1 MITLFLVLN
10 NKKEENNMP
19 TRKDNFNA
27 ILNLIND
34 KDLIDFIKNEIN
46 AIDKHNAMVKTT
58 RSKTCAAND
67 ELTDKIAN
75 IVGSDYMTINQI
87 IDACQ
92 EPDLTQQQIVYRC
105 TVLVNDGI
113 FEKKQ
118 KNINGKRLVVYRHK

>member
-1 MITLFLVLN
+1 
-10 NKKEENNMP
+10 MP

-34 KDLIDFIKNEIN
+34 KDLIEFIKNEIN
-46 AIDKHNAMVKTT
+46 AIDKHNAMVKTA

-75 IVGSDYMTINQI
+75 IVGPDYMTINQI

>member
-1 MITLFLVLN
+1 MITLFLN

-92 EPDLTQQQIVYRC
+92 ENDLTQQQIVYRC

>member
-1 MITLFLVLN
+1 
-10 NKKEENNMP
+10 MP

-46 AIDKHNAMVKTT
+46 AIDKQNAMVKTT

-92 EPDLTQQQIVYRC
+92 EPYLTQQQIVYRC